1 MRSSWC
7 NLQVYISYLEI
18 YNEVGYDLLDP
29 TREVQAMEDL
39 PQASSC
45 TQHAPCSSQ
54 HGWTVPTRTAQHR
67 PSVQLDRP
75 PALLAA
81 ALLPASRCP
90 SCSRTCSLPSG
101 AVSSD
106 STGIAVQQGIV
117 PKHCV
122 MMNPEVTSAAVLL
135 HHPAGQHHGG

>member
-45 TQHAPCSSQ
+45 TQPAPCSSQ
-54 HGWTVPTRTAQHR
+54 HGWAVPTRTAQHR
-67 PSVQLDRP
+67 ASVQLDRL

-90 SCSRTCSLPSG
+90 SCSRTCCCRQ
-101 AVSSD
+101 
-106 STGIAVQQGIV
+106 VQLAGTALGMPFNRV
-117 PKHCV
+117 LSPKHCV
-122 MMNPEVTSAAVLL
+122 MMNPEVTSAAVML